1 MISKIIFK
9 QGIIDGIR
17 NSRLVVCCITQKY
30 TESKNCRR
38 EICFADQ
45 MSKPL
50 EVLMFERLNMS
61 EIGGVGFIITPIV
74 RHPVYKT
81 PDLLNEW
88 SGQNFEGI
96 LKSIKS
102 HLGAARG
109 KYNAKEKVKKI
120 LI

>member
-1 MISKIIFK
+1 LISKIIFK

-30 TESKNCRR
+30 TESKNCR
-38 EICFADQ
+38 
-45 MSKPL
+45 L
-50 EVLMFERLNMS
+50 
-61 EIGGVGFIITPIV
+61 IITPIV